1 MFHVE
6 HRRVERNEM
15 PDSSGIMTDE
25 LRSAASAEGLSVT
38 DLQFTKLVQHAEAV
52 LRYNQQVNLTRIV
65 LPSEV
70 VRLHIV
76 DSMLAVR
83 FLAAAPEGPVADL
96 GSGPGYP
103 GIPLAILTGRQVTLV
118 ESVKKK
124 AAVLRE
130 IIEELGI
137 DVRVVDLRAE
147 ELALSE
153 RAAYAA
159 VTARALSSLPALVE
173 LAAPL
178 LARRGLLVSMK
189 GSPSPEELQA
199 GHNASR
205 ICGLAHEITESLVL
219 PGGDEVRTIVTY
231 RRAKSPQMKLPRRP
245 GMAQRHPLA

>member
-1 MFHVE
+1 MS
-6 HRRVERNEM
+6 
-15 PDSSGIMTDE
+15 DSNTIEADE
-25 LRSAASAEGLSVT
+25 LQSVASAEGLTVT
-38 DLQFTKLVQHAEAV
+38 NLQITQLVQHAEAV
-52 LRYNQQVNLTRIV
+52 LRHNQKVNLTRIV

-76 DSMLAVR
+76 DSMLAAR
-83 FLAAAPEGPVADL
+83 FLAAAPDGPVADL

-130 IIEELGI
+130 ITDELDI

-178 LARRGLLVSMK
+178 LAKRGLLVSMK
-189 GSPSPEELQA
+189 GSPSSDELQS
-199 GHNASR
+199 GRNAAM
-205 ICGLAHEITESLVL
+205 ICGLAHETTERFIL
-219 PGGDEVRTIVTY
+219 PGGDEIRTIVTY
-231 RRAKSPQMKLPRRP
+231 RRTKSPQMRLPRRS
-245 GMAQRHPLA
+245 GLAQRHPLA